1 MHKSTVKNLLSVV
14 LFGLLLAGCGNN
26 QQETENKTG
35 NDGPLAEGRWRAT
48 LTLTDT
54 EKLPFNFDLT
64 RNANGAYEATI
75 LNAGEKIAIT
85 DITINGDSVLMTMPV
100 YGSQIKAK
108 FNPKR
113 MLGSWHNYA
122 KGPNYQLDFYAVHGD
137 STRFETPLVA
147 DNATIA
153 GRWAVMFIADDKSS
167 KTDAVGVFD
176 QSGQQ
181 VTGTFLTPSGDY
193 RFLEG
198 VVADRDLYLSC
209 FDGAHA
215 FLFKAYVNDEG
226 DLQGDFWSGSHS
238 HEIWVGY
245 RDDTVSLPNPEKLT
259 KLKKNGQQ
267 LSFSFPDVNG
277 NTVSLTDER
286 FKNKVVMVQA
296 MGTWCPNCMD
306 ETTLYTQIYQ
316 QYKDKGLEMV
326 ALAFE
331 AADSLPQ
338 AKPALQRYQKHFNLP
353 YPILFAGKASK
364 KNALQALPVLDSFT
378 SFPTTIFIDRK
389 GNIRKIHTGF
399 SGPATGKDYEQFI
412 ANLKNFLD
420 TLLSESA

>member
-1 MHKSTVKNLLSVV
+1 
-14 LFGLLLAGCGNN
+14 
-26 QQETENKTG
+26 
-35 NDGPLAEGRWRAT
+35 
-48 LTLTDT
+48 
-54 EKLPFNFDLT
+54 
-64 RNANGAYEATI
+64 
-75 LNAGEKIAIT
+75 
-85 DITINGDSVLMTMPV
+85 
-100 YGSQIKAK
+100 
-108 FNPKR
+108 
-113 MLGSWHNYA
+113 
-122 KGPNYQLDFYAVHGD
+122 
-137 STRFETPLVA
+137 
-147 DNATIA
+147 
-153 GRWAVMFIADDKSS
+153 
-167 KTDAVGVFD
+167 
-176 QSGQQ
+176 
-181 VTGTFLTPSGDY
+181 
-193 RFLEG
+193 
-198 VVADRDLYLSC
+198 
-209 FDGAHA
+209 
-215 FLFKAYVNDEG
+215 
-226 DLQGDFWSGSHS
+226 
-238 HEIWVGY
+238 
-245 RDDTVSLPNPEKLT
+245 
-259 KLKKNGQQ
+259 
-267 LSFSFPDVNG
+267 
-277 NTVSLTDER
+277 
-286 FKNKVVMVQA
+286 MVQA